1 MNFYKEKNMSSRKVY
16 VNKFHISCVVLLIA
30 SLTFFNVHVN
40 TCWAN
45 DNPKINDEDK
55 LIVASAETSSEG
67 DSGNETSKDVK
78 SQEPQKS
85 APKPKETSS
94 GNTLL
99 YSGIGVAAIVGIAV
113 AAGSGGGSDS
123 AEEAPPPEPTPV
135 VTTKTIEKSKPKIK
149 KPSDSNPPGSEPVG
163 PDIRGDNWSGY
174 LALVHGK
181 RENVSASIH
190 QNGNYVVITTSS
202 GQKYGRKF
210 VGNISDSG
218 SIRVYD
224 QATGELW
231 TTHSGPAKKDRID
244 LYDFVDNFKDLDRL
258 YLER

>member
-1 MNFYKEKNMSSRKVY
+1 MSSRKVH
-16 VNKFHISCVVLLIA
+16 VNKFHISCIALLIA
-30 SLTFFNVHVN
+30 SLTSFNVGVY

-45 DNPKINDEDK
+45 DDLKMKDEDQ
-55 LIVASAETSSEG
+55 LIVASAEVASNEG
-67 DSGNETSKDVK
+67 VDTETSKDVK
-78 SQEPQKS
+78 SQQS
-85 APKPKETSS
+85 RQSSPKPKETSS

-99 YSGIGVAAIVGIAV
+99 YSGIGVAAIVGVAV

-123 AEEAPPPEPTPV
+123 VEEAPPPEPAPV
-135 VTTKTIEKSKPKIK
+135 VTPKTIEKSKPKIK
-149 KPSDSNPPGSEPVG
+149 KPSDSNPPNSEPVG

-174 LALVHGK
+174 LALVHGR
-181 RENVSASIH
+181 RENISASIH